1 MRSPTDG
8 TVSDGWSDD
17 MVYVYGA
24 GIVLG
29 VGLVGYGVYKA
40 YQKSQAIQAAEAE
53 KAGADAGLP
62 Q

>member
-1 MRSPTDG
+1 
-8 TVSDGWSDD
+8 